1 MNLKKVKIIFFK
13 EMLDTLRDRRT
24 LFAMILIP
32 LILFPVLGLG
42 FGSLATMIVE
52 KTEKEVSKITV
63 IGREYAPS
71 LFSQLKDNKGFE
83 LVEEK
88 DFELAL
94 KGKTLHAAL
103 EFSEDFEKRIETE
116 DSAKVTIYYDGA
128 EFRSEMAGD
137 KIEKW
142 LNNYKDSVIKERL
155 KKRDIDQSLLKPIEI
170 KTENVASKEKMGGFM
185 LSMFLPYMIVI
196 LALTGAMYPA
206 IDLTAGEKERGTL
219 ETLLVSPAS
228 RADIATGKFLTVL
241 TASVVTSILAT
252 LSMTFS
258 MKMGMMKFEEMAG
271 QSAQFS
277 LSFQSILVILL
288 LLLPISALFS
298 SALLSIS
305 LLAKSFK
312 EAQNYITPL
321 MIVAI
326 LPAMISIL
334 PGVEL
339 SWGFVFIPVVNVC
352 LALKEFLVGTY
363 RWGFV
368 ALIFLSTVVYASFS
382 IFITKRLFEKEGV
395 LFRT

>member
-1 MNLKKVKIIFFK
+1 MELKKVKIIFFK

-24 LFAMILIP
+24 LFAMILVP

-42 FGSLATMIVE
+42 FGSLATMVAE

-63 IGREYAPS
+63 IGSEYVPS
-71 LFSQLKDNKGFE
+71 LFPQLKGNKEFE

-88 DFELAL
+88 DYGLAL
-94 KGKTLHAAL
+94 KKKTLQAAL
-103 EFSEDFEKRIETE
+103 EFPKDFEKKIESE

-128 EFRSEMAGD
+128 EFKSEIAGD
-137 KIEKW
+137 KIERW
-142 LNNYKDSVIKERL
+142 LTGYKDSVVEERL
-155 KKRDIDQSLLKPIEI
+155 KKRDIEQSLLQPIEI
-170 KTENVASKEKMGGFM
+170 KKENVASKEKMGGFM

-228 RADIATGKFLTVL
+228 RGDIATGKFLTVM
-241 TASVVTSILAT
+241 TASIVTSILAT
-252 LSMTFS
+252 FSMTLSMR
-258 MKMGMMKFEEMAG
+258 MGMMKFDEMAG

-277 LSFQSILVILL
+277 LSLQSILVILL

-339 SWGFVFIPVVNVC
+339 NWGFVFIPVVSVC

-382 IFITKRLFEKEGV
+382 IFVTKRLFEKEGV

>member
-1 MNLKKVKIIFFK
+1 MELKKVKIIFFK

-24 LFAMILIP
+24 LFAMILVP

-42 FGSLATMIVE
+42 FGSLATMVAE
-52 KTEKEVSKITV
+52 KTEKEVSRITV
-63 IGREYAPS
+63 IGSEYVPS
-71 LFSQLKDNKGFE
+71 LFPQLKENKKFE
-83 LVEEK
+83 LMEEK
-88 DFELAL
+88 DYRLAL
-94 KGKTLHAAL
+94 KKKTLQAAL
-103 EFSEDFEKRIETE
+103 EFPKDFEKKIENE

-128 EFRSEMAGD
+128 EFKSEIAGD
-137 KIEKW
+137 KIERW
-142 LNNYKDSVIKERL
+142 LTSYKDSVVEERL
-155 KKRDIDQSLLKPIEI
+155 KKRDIEQSLLQPIEI
-170 KTENVASKEKMGGFM
+170 KKENVASKEKMGGFM

-228 RADIATGKFLTVL
+228 RGDIATGKFLTVL
-241 TASVVTSILAT
+241 TASIVTSILAT
-252 LSMTFS
+252 LSMTLS
-258 MKMGMMKFEEMAG
+258 MRMGMMKFDEMAG

-277 LSFQSILVILL
+277 LSLQSILVILL

-321 MIVAI
+321 MIMAI

-339 SWGFVFIPVVNVC
+339 NWEFVFIPVVNVC
-352 LALKEFLVGTY
+352 LALKEFLLGTY

-368 ALIFLSTVVYASFS
+368 ALIFLSTAIYASFS
-382 IFITKRLFEKEGV
+382 IYITKKLFEKEGV

>member
-1 MNLKKVKIIFFK
+1 MELKKVKIIFFK

-24 LFAMILIP
+24 LFAMILVP

-42 FGSLATMIVE
+42 FGSLATMVAE
-52 KTEKEVSKITV
+52 KTEKEISKITI
-63 IGREYAPS
+63 IGSEYVPS
-71 LFSQLKDNKGFE
+71 LFPKLKEKKEFE

-88 DFELAL
+88 DFKQAL
-94 KGKTLHAAL
+94 KEKKLQAAL
-103 EFSEDFEKRIETE
+103 EFPKDFERKIENE
-116 DSAKVTIYYDGA
+116 DSVKVTIYYDGA
-128 EFRSEMAGD
+128 EFKSEIAGD
-137 KIEKW
+137 KIERW
-142 LNNYKDSVIKERL
+142 LSAYRDSVVKERL
-155 KKRDIDQSLLKPIEI
+155 EKRNIEQSLLYPIKI
-170 KTENVASKEKMGGFM
+170 NKENVASKEKMGGFM

-228 RADIATGKFLTVL
+228 RGDIATGKFLTVL

-252 LSMTFS
+252 LSMTVS
-258 MKMGMMKFEEMAG
+258 MRMGMMKFDEIAG

-277 LSFQSILVILL
+277 LSFQSILAILL

-326 LPAMISIL
+326 LPAMISLL

-339 SWGFVFIPVVNVC
+339 NWGFVFIPVVNVC
-352 LALKEFLVGTY
+352 LALKEFLLGTY

-368 ALIFLSTVVYASFS
+368 ALIFLSTVIYASFS
-382 IFITKRLFEKEGV
+382 IYITKRLFEKEEV